1 MYDKDPRSQLSHTA
15 PTVDASGNRKYQLKA
30 SIPIGASG
38 SILGRG
44 GATIRDLSERTGTKV
59 QLVETTDPHHTRER
73 IMVVSTTS
81 GHSGA
86 VVSIF
91 NILLFI
97 LIIIMIM
104 NIIILIMNI
113 IIL

>member
-1 MYDKDPRSQLSHTA
+1 MYDKDPRAQLTHSA
-15 PTVDASGNRKYQLKA
+15 PTVDPSGNRKYQLKA
-30 SIPIGASG
+30 AIPIGASG

-44 GATIRDLSERTGTKV
+44 GATIRELAEKTGTRV

-86 VVSIF
+86 VVYY
-91 NILLFI
+91 
-97 LIIIMIM
+97 
-104 NIIILIMNI
+104 
-113 IIL
+113 